1 MCNIIYIKQ
10 IAFDDVFFFK
20 NYNQMWSGYRQST
33 HIQLVNTSENLDEIV
48 GNLKFVNKIRND
60 LNTLNR

>member
-1 MCNIIYIKQ
+1 
-10 IAFDDVFFFK
+10 
-20 NYNQMWSGYRQST
+20 MWSGYRQST